1 MLYFSFGY
9 SLPLTFMNILLNVSL
24 KNSAIEEIFATLK
37 NAVIIRKSECSA
49 KFSHIFILNSSMNIS
64 LFIRM

>member
-1 MLYFSFGY
+1 
-9 SLPLTFMNILLNVSL
+9 MNILLNVSL

-64 LFIRM
+64 LFIRMWK